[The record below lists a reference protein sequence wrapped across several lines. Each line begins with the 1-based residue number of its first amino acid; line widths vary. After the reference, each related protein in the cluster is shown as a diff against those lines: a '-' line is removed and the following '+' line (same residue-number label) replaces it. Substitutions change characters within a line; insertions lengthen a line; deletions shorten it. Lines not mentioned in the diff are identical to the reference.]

1 MATRKPKIT
10 YVTCFV
16 VLTMLNNAIVDSG
29 FPGGAS
35 GKEPACQYQRL
46 KRQWV
51 GSLGQEDPLE
61 EGTTTHSSI
70 FSWRIPM
77 DGGVLWTMVHR
88 AAKNQT
94 RLKQLSTRARAHTH
108 THAHV
113 LDSSPC
119 FMDEETQARE
129 VTSGIIW
136 YFTNVLPAR

>member
-1 MATRKPKIT
+1 
-10 YVTCFV
+10 
-16 VLTMLNNAIVDSG
+16 
-29 FPGGAS
+29 
-35 GKEPACQYQRL
+35 
-46 KRQWV
+46 
-51 GSLGQEDPLE
+51 
-61 EGTTTHSSI
+61 
-70 FSWRIPM
+70 M